1 MSMTMDCDATGSES
15 LPDTAYVEKCRV
27 YFDDLDAFGM
37 LHAGRYYALVER
49 GITACVSRMGFQ
61 LGDEDVYVVARE
73 MKLTF
78 GAPIRRIGEVELVFW
93 MSHIGRSSATF
104 DFIVKSDE
112 GDHARGYRS
121 ITKVDPA
128 TGRSAPWT
136 DAIRAVFSG
145 ELPSRADAAAA
156 ATATAG

>member
-1 MSMTMDCDATGSES
+1 MSMTIDRDATESES
-15 LPDTAYVEKCRV
+15 WPDTAYVEKCRV
-27 YFDDLDAFGM
+27 NFDDLDAFGM

-49 GITACVSRMGFQ
+49 GITACVSRMGFS
-61 LGDEDVYVVARE
+61 LGHEDVYVVARE

-78 GAPIRRIGEVELVFW
+78 GAPLRRIGDVDLVFW

-104 DFIVKSDE
+104 EFVVKSEE
-112 GDHARGYRS
+112 GEHARGYRS

-145 ELPSRADAAAA
+145 GLPGRDAALP
-156 ATATAG
+156 